1 MGKEIPR
8 EVRAGEVIS
17 AAWLNSIISYL
28 RYLNEQQLRR
38 RILRGVG
45 YQAKESAGGTSLTID
60 RQAIVRAISDDLDIL
75 RNQEFRLR
83 IKPQNECRVD
93 EESGDWDKVLQV
105 HTGRVTDHLGH
116 EITVTALEQDD
127 ENTQATPSPG
137 TESTVWDAGEWVD
150 VGILSPASDSTSGE
164 AAPQAAEATE
174 PGAGG
179 ASDEEGSINVY
190 VRLTLSG
197 TVPQQAVFAVEKKED
212 TQDLYIPIG
221 KARAEVVSEFLRIYI
236 NQYQEGPIELGGVVP
251 AMPFDVNMTSAPGE
265 PGGSGGDFVEPG
277 GSGDYTEP
285 GGVFQLVSRGEPE
298 PGGEESEEVYYLSI
312 ESGRVFLPEREFV
325 EIPRKDKLQIT
336 DPGSTRY
343 VTLTLTRSGAGQYT
357 YAYTLEAE
365 SALGTKRLATEKA
378 PHE

>member
-28 RYLNEQQLRR
+28 RYLNDQQLRR

-83 IKPQNECRVD
+83 IKPRNECRVD
-93 EESGDWDKVLQV
+93 DESGDWDKVLQV
-105 HTGRVTDHLGH
+105 HIGRVTDHLGH

-127 ENTQATPSPG
+127 ENSQATPSPD

-150 VGILSPASDSTSGE
+150 VGILSPSSGSTSGE
-164 AAPQAAEATE
+164 AALQAAEATE

-221 KARAEVVSEFLRIYI
+221 KACAEVVSEFLRIYI

-298 PGGEESEEVYYLSI
+298 PGGEASEEVYYLSI

-325 EIPRKDKLQIT
+325 EIPRKDKLQLT

-378 PHE
+378 PS

>member
-127 ENTQATPSPG
+127 ENSQATPSPG

-174 PGAGG
+174 PRAGG

-312 ESGRVFLPEREFV
+312 ESGRVFLPEREVV
-325 EIPRKDKLQIT
+325 EIPRKEKLQLT

-378 PHE
+378 PS

>member
-28 RYLNEQQLRR
+28 RYLNDQQLRR

-325 EIPRKDKLQIT
+325 EIPRKDKLQLT

-378 PHE
+378 PS

>member
-60 RQAIVRAISDDLDIL
+60 RQAIVRAISDDLDVL

-150 VGILSPASDSTSGE
+150 VGILSPSSGSTSGE
-164 AAPQAAEATE
+164 AAPQAAGATS

-325 EIPRKDKLQIT
+325 EIPRKDKLQLT

-378 PHE
+378 PS

>member
-28 RYLNEQQLRR
+28 RYLHEQQLRR

-75 RNQEFRLR
+75 RNQEFHLR

-174 PGAGG
+174 PRAGG

-325 EIPRKDKLQIT
+325 EIPRKDKLQLT

-378 PHE
+378 PS

>member
-150 VGILSPASDSTSGE
+150 VGILSPSSGSTSGE

-236 NQYQEGPIELGGVVP
+236 NQYQEGPIELSGVVP

-298 PGGEESEEVYYLSI
+298 PDGEESEEVYYLSI

-325 EIPRKDKLQIT
+325 EIPRKDKLQLS

-378 PHE
+378 PS

>member
-127 ENTQATPSPG
+127 ENTQATPSPS

-325 EIPRKDKLQIT
+325 EIPRKDKLQLT

-343 VTLTLTRSGAGQYT
+343 VTLTLTRNGAGQYT

-378 PHE
+378 PS

>member
-28 RYLNEQQLRR
+28 RYLNDQQLRR

-105 HTGRVTDHLGH
+105 HIGRVTDHLGH

-127 ENTQATPSPG
+127 ENSQVTPSPG

-179 ASDEEGSINVY
+179 ASDEEGSINDY

-251 AMPFDVNMTSAPGE
+251 AMPFDVNATSAPGE

-336 DPGSTRY
+336 APGSTRY

-378 PHE
+378 PS

>member
-60 RQAIVRAISDDLDIL
+60 RQAIARAISDDLDIL

-105 HTGRVTDHLGH
+105 HIGRVTDHLGH
-116 EITVTALEQDD
+116 EISVTALEQDD
-127 ENTQATPSPG
+127 ENTQAPPSPG

-150 VGILSPASDSTSGE
+150 VGILSPLSGSTSGE
-164 AAPQAAEATE
+164 AAPQAAGATS

-179 ASDEEGSINVY
+179 ASDEEGCINVY

-325 EIPRKDKLQIT
+325 EIPRKDKLQLT

-378 PHE
+378 PS

>member
-28 RYLNEQQLRR
+28 RYLNDQQLRR

-298 PGGEESEEVYYLSI
+298 PGGEASEEVYYLSI

-325 EIPRKDKLQIT
+325 EIPRKDKLQLT

-378 PHE
+378 PS

>member
-83 IKPQNECRVD
+83 IKPRNECRVD
-93 EESGDWDKVLQV
+93 DESGDWDKVLQV
-105 HTGRVTDHLGH
+105 HIGRVTDHLGH

-127 ENTQATPSPG
+127 ENSQATPSPD

-150 VGILSPASDSTSGE
+150 VGILSPSSGSTSGE
-164 AAPQAAEATE
+164 AALQAAEATE

-221 KARAEVVSEFLRIYI
+221 KACAEVVSEFLRIYI

-298 PGGEESEEVYYLSI
+298 PGGEASEEVYYLSI

-325 EIPRKDKLQIT
+325 EIPRKDKLQLT
-336 DPGSTRY
+336 APGSTRY

-378 PHE
+378 PS

>member
-28 RYLNEQQLRR
+28 RYLNDQQLRR

-83 IKPQNECRVD
+83 IKPRNECRVD
-93 EESGDWDKVLQV
+93 DESGDWDKVLQV
-105 HTGRVTDHLGH
+105 HIGRVTDHLGH
-116 EITVTALEQDD
+116 EISVTALEQDD

-298 PGGEESEEVYYLSI
+298 PDGEESEEVYYLSI

-325 EIPRKDKLQIT
+325 EIPRKDKLQLT

-378 PHE
+378 PS

>member
-251 AMPFDVNMTSAPGE
+251 AMPFDVNATSAPGE

-325 EIPRKDKLQIT
+325 EIPRKDKLQLT

-378 PHE
+378 PS

>member
-251 AMPFDVNMTSAPGE
+251 AMPFDVNATSAPGE

-378 PHE
+378 PS

>member
-105 HTGRVTDHLGH
+105 HIGRVTDHLGH
-116 EITVTALEQDD
+116 EISVTALEQDD

-150 VGILSPASDSTSGE
+150 VGILSPSSGSTSGE
-164 AAPQAAEATE
+164 SAPQAAEATE

-298 PGGEESEEVYYLSI
+298 PDGEESEEVYYLSI

-325 EIPRKDKLQIT
+325 EIPRKDKLQLT

-378 PHE
+378 PS

>member
-28 RYLNEQQLRR
+28 RYLNDQQLRR

-83 IKPQNECRVD
+83 IKPRNECRVD
-93 EESGDWDKVLQV
+93 DESGDWDKVLQV
-105 HTGRVTDHLGH
+105 HIGRVTDHLGH
-116 EITVTALEQDD
+116 EISVTALEQDD
-127 ENTQATPSPG
+127 ENSQVTPSPD

-197 TVPQQAVFAVEKKED
+197 TVPLQAVFAVEKKED

-298 PGGEESEEVYYLSI
+298 PGAEESEEVYYLSI

-325 EIPRKDKLQIT
+325 EIPRKDKLQLT

-378 PHE
+378 PS

>member
-325 EIPRKDKLQIT
+325 EIPRKDKLQLT
-336 DPGSTRY
+336 APGSTRY

-378 PHE
+378 PS

>member
-325 EIPRKDKLQIT
+325 EIPRKDKLQLT

-378 PHE
+378 PS

>member
-336 DPGSTRY
+336 DPASTRY

-378 PHE
+378 PS

>member
-60 RQAIVRAISDDLDIL
+60 RQAIVRAISDDLDVL
-75 RNQEFRLR
+75 RNQEFHLR

-127 ENTQATPSPG
+127 ENTQAPPSPG

-150 VGILSPASDSTSGE
+150 VGILSPSSGSTSGE

-325 EIPRKDKLQIT
+325 EIPRKDKLQLT

-378 PHE
+378 PS

>member
-28 RYLNEQQLRR
+28 RYLNEQPLRR

-60 RQAIVRAISDDLDIL
+60 RQAIVRAISDDLDVL

-127 ENTQATPSPG
+127 ENTQAPPSPG

-150 VGILSPASDSTSGE
+150 VGILSPSSGSTSGE

-325 EIPRKDKLQIT
+325 EIPRKDKLQLT

-378 PHE
+378 PS

>member
-8 EVRAGEVIS
+8 EVRVGEVIS

-28 RYLNEQQLRR
+28 RYLNDQQLRR

-60 RQAIVRAISDDLDIL
+60 RQAIVRAISDDLDVL
-75 RNQEFRLR
+75 RNQEFHLR
-83 IKPQNECRVD
+83 IKPKNECRVD

-236 NQYQEGPIELGGVVP
+236 NQYQEGPIELSGVVP

-325 EIPRKDKLQIT
+325 EIPRKDKLQLT

-378 PHE
+378 PS

>member
-116 EITVTALEQDD
+116 EISVTALEQDD

-150 VGILSPASDSTSGE
+150 VGILSPSSGSTSGE

-378 PHE
+378 PS

>member
-60 RQAIVRAISDDLDIL
+60 RQAIVRAISDDLDVL
-75 RNQEFRLR
+75 RNQEFHLR

-150 VGILSPASDSTSGE
+150 VGILSPSSGSTSGE

-336 DPGSTRY
+336 DPASTRY

-378 PHE
+378 PS

>member
-116 EITVTALEQDD
+116 EISVTALEQDD
-127 ENTQATPSPG
+127 ENTQAPPSPG

-150 VGILSPASDSTSGE
+150 VGILSPSSGSTSGE

-325 EIPRKDKLQIT
+325 EIPRKDKLQLT

-378 PHE
+378 PS

>member
-93 EESGDWDKVLQV
+93 DESGDWDKVLQV

-127 ENTQATPSPG
+127 ENSQVTPSPG

-325 EIPRKDKLQIT
+325 EIPRKDKLQLT
-336 DPGSTRY
+336 DPASTCY

-378 PHE
+378 PS

>member
-93 EESGDWDKVLQV
+93 DESGDWDKVLQV

-251 AMPFDVNMTSAPGE
+251 AIPFDVNMTSAPGE

-325 EIPRKDKLQIT
+325 EIPRKDKLQLT

-378 PHE
+378 PS

>member
-150 VGILSPASDSTSGE
+150 VGILSPSSGSTSGE

-325 EIPRKDKLQIT
+325 EIPRKDKLQLT
-336 DPGSTRY
+336 APGSTRY

-378 PHE
+378 PS

>member
-83 IKPQNECRVD
+83 IKPRNECRVD
-93 EESGDWDKVLQV
+93 DESGDWDKVLQV
-105 HTGRVTDHLGH
+105 HIGRVTDHLGH

-127 ENTQATPSPG
+127 ENSQATPSPD

-150 VGILSPASDSTSGE
+150 VGILSPSSGSTSGE
-164 AAPQAAEATE
+164 AALQAAEATE

-221 KARAEVVSEFLRIYI
+221 KACAEVVSEFLRIYI

-325 EIPRKDKLQIT
+325 EIPRKDKLQLT

-378 PHE
+378 PS

>member
-28 RYLNEQQLRR
+28 RYLHEQQLRR

-60 RQAIVRAISDDLDIL
+60 RQAIARAISDDLDIL
-75 RNQEFRLR
+75 RNQEFLLR
-83 IKPQNECRVD
+83 IKPRNECRVD
-93 EESGDWDKVLQV
+93 DESGDWDKVLQV
-105 HTGRVTDHLGH
+105 HIGRVTDHLGH

-127 ENTQATPSPG
+127 ENSQVTPSPD

-150 VGILSPASDSTSGE
+150 VGILSPSSGSTSGE

-325 EIPRKDKLQIT
+325 EIPRKDKLQLT

-378 PHE
+378 PS

>member
-105 HTGRVTDHLGH
+105 HIGRVTDHLGH
-116 EITVTALEQDD
+116 EISVTALEQDD
-127 ENTQATPSPG
+127 ENTQAPPSPG

-150 VGILSPASDSTSGE
+150 VGILSPSSGSTSGE
-164 AAPQAAEATE
+164 SAPQAAEATE

-298 PGGEESEEVYYLSI
+298 PDGEESEEVYYLSI

-325 EIPRKDKLQIT
+325 EIPRKDKLQLT

-378 PHE
+378 PS

>member
-127 ENTQATPSPG
+127 ENSQVTPSPD

-325 EIPRKDKLQIT
+325 EIPRKDKLQLT

-378 PHE
+378 PS

>member
-60 RQAIVRAISDDLDIL
+60 RQAIVRAISDDLDIQ

-83 IKPQNECRVD
+83 IKPKNECQVD
-93 EESGDWDKVLQV
+93 DKSGDWDKVLQV

-127 ENTQATPSPG
+127 ENSQATPSPG

-164 AAPQAAEATE
+164 VALQAAEATS
-174 PGAGG
+174 PGAG
-179 ASDEEGSINVY
+179 EKEGSIDVY

-197 TVPQQAVFAVEKKED
+197 TVPQQAVFAIEQQED

-251 AMPFDVNMTSAPGE
+251 AMPFDVSMTSAPGE

-277 GSGDYTEP
+277 GSGQAIT
-285 GGVFQLVSRGEPE
+285 RGEPD
-298 PGGEESEEVYYLSI
+298 GEESEEVYNLSI

-343 VTLTLTRSGAGQYT
+343 VTLTLTRGGEGQYT

-365 SALGTKRLATEKA
+365 SALGTKRLATEQV
-378 PHE
+378 PS

>member
-298 PGGEESEEVYYLSI
+298 PGGEASEEVYYLSI

-325 EIPRKDKLQIT
+325 EIPRKDKLQLT

-378 PHE
+378 PS